1 MTVGELDA
9 YFALHRDEIKT
20 QIREG
25 NYKPNPVRR
34 KEIPKADGGVRKL
47 GWYTNCHRQNG
58 TAGNSTGTA
67 TDV

>member
-9 YFALHRDEIKT
+9 YFALHRDEIKK

-34 KEIPKADGGVRKL
+34 AYIPKADGKKRPL
-47 GWYTNCHRQNG
+47 GIPTV
-58 TAGNSTGTA
+58 TS
-67 TDV
+67 